1 MMSTCAIERL
11 VAPRGRSVL
20 VVAAH
25 PDDEVIGVGA
35 TIASLARG
43 GARVRVLVATD
54 GAPRDQA
61 LRPTLRDRPREEAAA
76 VRRAES
82 RRAMSEAGLDP
93 DAVLASLDVVD
104 QEAAL
109 ELAPLAHAV
118 AEHLSGI
125 DVVVTHPYEGGHPDH
140 DAVAFA
146 VHAAR
151 ALVDAPPAVAEM
163 TSYHAEHGK
172 LATGRFLPCPPGACT
187 AYREGRLDDA
197 ARATKRRMLDAF
209 ASQRDVLAPFG
220 DDAEPLRC
228 APAYDFTRPPHDGRL
243 WYEQL
248 PFGWSSA
255 GFCALAREARH
266 RLAIG

>member
-1 MMSTCAIERL
+1 MTSACAIERL
-11 VAPRGRSVL
+11 AAPRGRSVL

-43 GARVRVLVATD
+43 GARVRVLIATD
-54 GAPRDQA
+54 GAPRDPG
-61 LRPTLRDRPREEAAA
+61 LRPTLRDRPREDAAA

-82 RRAMSEAGLDP
+82 ARALSEAGLDP
-93 DAVLASLDVVD
+93 DAVLAYLGAID

-109 ELAPLAHAV
+109 ELAPLARAV
-118 AEHLSGI
+118 AEHLSGV

-151 ALVDAPPAVAEM
+151 ALVDAPPALAEM
-163 TSYHAEHGK
+163 TSYHAEHGA
-172 LATGRFLPCPPGACT
+172 LVTARFLPCPPGACP
-187 AYREGRLDDA
+187 ARHEGPLDDA
-197 ARATKRRMLDAF
+197 ARATRRRMLDAF
-209 ASQRDVLAPFG
+209 ESQREVLASFR
-220 DDAEPLRC
+220 DDVEPLRC
-228 APAYDFTRPPHDGRL
+228 APAYDFARPPHEGRL

-255 GFCALAREARH
+255 RFCELARDALRALA
-266 RLAIG
+266 I